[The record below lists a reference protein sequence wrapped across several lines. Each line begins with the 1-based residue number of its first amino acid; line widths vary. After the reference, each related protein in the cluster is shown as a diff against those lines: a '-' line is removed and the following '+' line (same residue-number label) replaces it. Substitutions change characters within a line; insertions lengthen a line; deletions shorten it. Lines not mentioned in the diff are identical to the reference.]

1 MFSCHRGK
9 LSTEQ
14 QTDAILS
21 RHLVAHLAPSNAEPI
36 SVTVARESAL
46 AAARRATHMLGRKA
60 TTLPLLHGVPV
71 SIKDLFATK
80 RIRTTWGSLIYKDH
94 VPDGDDLVV
103 QRLKTAGA
111 IVVGKTNT
119 PEFGA
124 GGNTFNAVFGIR
136 YSLVFD
142 MSDKA

>member
-1 MFSCHRGK
+1 
-9 LSTEQ
+9 
-14 QTDAILS
+14 
-21 RHLVAHLAPSNAEPI
+21 
-36 SVTVARESAL
+36 
-46 AAARRATHMLGRKA
+46 
-60 TTLPLLHGVPV
+60 
-71 SIKDLFATK
+71 
-80 RIRTTWGSLIYKDH
+80 
-94 VPDGDDLVV
+94 VV